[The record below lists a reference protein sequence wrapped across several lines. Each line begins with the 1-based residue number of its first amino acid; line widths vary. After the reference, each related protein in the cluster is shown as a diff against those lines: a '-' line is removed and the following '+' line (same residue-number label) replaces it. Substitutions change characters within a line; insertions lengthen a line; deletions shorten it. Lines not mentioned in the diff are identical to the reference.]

1 MGALGAYIE
10 TVFQLAVQ
18 TEVETKSCTEATDN
32 KESCIVTSLCK
43 L

>member
-18 TEVETKSCTEATDN
+18 TEVETKSCTEATDI
-32 KESCIVTSLCK
+32 KKVAL
-43 L
+43 